1 MLSNNNGNI
10 GIKILGGSLQ
20 NITHS
25 GITRNYFISN
35 GATFGS
41 KVSRPQG
48 YNYVSKAITAPLQ
61 TSGNVAG
68 SLSLDLY
75 IVGGLGGIGN
85 MSSTA
90 DIETTMTLVGNVLG
104 NIYVDSAFSLDVT
117 ATLRAT
123 GNMTVSVEVI
133 AKPSAFD
140 IAQEVWNAQTSGYVT
155 TGTMGKSLNDAGAAG
170 NPWSANLS
178 TNNTTGTFGWLV
190 QKLLSVSKFLAL
202 K

>member
-1 MLSNNNGNI
+1 M
-10 GIKILGGSLQ
+10 KILGASRQ
-20 NITHS
+20 NIAHRGS
-25 GITRNYFISN
+25 TRNYFISN
-35 GATFGS
+35 GAAFGS

-48 YNYVSKAITAPLQ
+48 YNDVSKAITAPLQ

-68 SLSLDLY
+68 SLSLDSY
-75 IVGGLGGIGN
+75 IVGDLGGIGN

-90 DIETTMTLVGNVLG
+90 DIETTMTIVGNVLG
-104 NIYVDSAFSLDVT
+104 NIYIDSAFSLDIT
-117 ATLRAT
+117 SSLRAT
-123 GNMTVSVEVI
+123 GNMTVSVDVI